1 MTQTAKNYGGALYDL
16 AREEGLEAELLKELQ
31 VLDGCFGLDSD
42 YVKLLAT
49 ASVSKQERRDIL
61 ARDFEGK
68 IHPYVLNFLMLLTER
83 GYIREFHG
91 CTEVFRHRYN
101 EDAGILEAV
110 AVTAIP
116 LPPELREKLLQ
127 KLTSTTGKK
136 IDLCERIDPSVL
148 GGIRLEMDGQQLDG
162 TVRHR
167 LDDIRKILGDTVL

>member
-1 MTQTAKNYGGALYDL
+1 MTQTAKYYGGALYDL
-16 AREEGLEAELLKELQ
+16 AKEDGLEAKILEELQ
-31 VLDGCFGLDSD
+31 VLDGCFGSESD

-49 ASVSKQERRDIL
+49 ASVPKQERREIL
-61 ARDFEGK
+61 ERDFGGK
-68 IHPYVLNFLMLLTER
+68 LQPYVLNFLMLLTER

-91 CTEVFRHRYN
+91 CAEVFRHRYN

-116 LPPELREKLLQ
+116 LPRELREKLLK
-127 KLTSTTGKK
+127 KLADTTGKK

-167 LDDIRKILGDTVL
+167 LNDIRKILGDTVL

>member
-16 AREEGLEAELLKELQ
+16 AKEDGLEAEILKELQ
-31 VLDGCFGLDSD
+31 VIDGCFGAEAD

-49 ASVSKQERRDIL
+49 ASVPKQERRDIL
-61 ARDFEGK
+61 ERDFGGK
-68 IHPYVLNFLMLLTER
+68 IQPYVLNFLMLLTER

-91 CTEVFRHRYN
+91 CAEVFRHRYN

-116 LPPELREKLLQ
+116 LPSDLREKLLK
-127 KLTSTTGKK
+127 KLSGTTGKK